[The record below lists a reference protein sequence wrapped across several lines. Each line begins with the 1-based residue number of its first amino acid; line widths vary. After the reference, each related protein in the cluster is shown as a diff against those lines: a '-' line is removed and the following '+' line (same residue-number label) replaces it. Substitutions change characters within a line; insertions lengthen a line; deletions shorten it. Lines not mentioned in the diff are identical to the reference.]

1 MSEGIPCT
9 WMRGGTSKGAYFLA
23 RDLPAAEA
31 ERDAL
36 LLSVMGSPDPRQID
50 GIGGADPLTSK
61 VAVVSAS
68 GRPDADVDYL
78 FLQVFVDRA
87 VVTDRQNC
95 GNILS
100 GVAQFAVEKG
110 LVRAADGR
118 TEVAVHMVN
127 SGQVAGV
134 TIETPGG
141 VVTYEGGARIDGV
154 PGAAAP
160 VLQNFPDAAGSTCG
174 ALLPTGNAADTIG
187 GVEVTCIDNGMPVVV
202 MRASDLGVTGYER
215 REQLD
220 ADEALKKRLESI
232 RTQAGPLMNLGDVRE
247 KSVPKMTLAAPPR
260 AGGAIATR
268 TFIPHRCHASIG
280 VLGAVSVAT
289 ACMLPGS
296 TAHALA
302 RAPRPTPDSGEK
314 LASPVRAAAGRG
326 AGAAAPVRAGNERLV
341 SVEHPSGETSV
352 MMRVTLEGGKLAV
365 SKAAVLRTARKLFEG
380 RVFPRPAWTPRAA
393 SISTCN

>member
-1 MSEGIPCT
+1 MSKGIPCT

-23 RDLPAAEA
+23 RDLPAAET

-68 GRPDADVDYL
+68 DRPNADIDYL

-95 GNILS
+95 GNILA

-127 SGQVAGV
+127 SDQVAGV
-134 TIETPGG
+134 TIETPDG
-141 VVTYEGGARIDGV
+141 VVTYEGSARIDGV
-154 PGAAAP
+154 PGTAAP
-160 VLQNFPDAAGSTCG
+160 VLQNFPQAAGSTCG
-174 ALLPTGNAADTIG
+174 ALLPTGNAVDAVD

-202 MRASDLGVTGYER
+202 LRASGLDITGYESR
-215 REQLD
+215 DDLD
-220 ADEALKKRLESI
+220 GNAALKERLESI
-232 RTQAGPLMNLGDVRE
+232 RLQAGPLMNLGDVRE

-260 AGGAIATR
+260 TGGAIATR

-289 ACMLPGS
+289 ACVLPGS
-296 TAHALA
+296 TAHGLA
-302 RAPRPTPDSGEK
+302 QVPDGVEK
-314 LASPVRAAAGRG
+314 
-326 AGAAAPVRAGNERLV
+326 LV

-352 MMRVTLEGGKLAV
+352 MMNVSVESGELRV

-380 RVFPRPAWTPRAA
+380 RVFPRAVL
-393 SISTCN
+393 